1 MWCSENGSL
10 AMKVILK
17 RILAPAAV
25 LILASGY
32 AQNPAFEKP
41 ITLHAENQP
50 LRSVLQQ
57 ISNQSDAS
65 FIFAD
70 GLVDGKTISCR
81 WMNCNLDSALF
92 DLAEKSRLAYQ
103 ILPGPSVVLY
113 PLPSA
118 EPAAQQTLPRRSMIP
133 PTLQRKITPVYPP
146 LAQNEG
152 IEGSV
157 LMNFLITEQGE
168 VRDIQIVESSGYAI
182 LDRAAAAFAE
192 RLRFDPARQGDE
204 PVDVRMAW
212 GLNFHLLN
220 REYLPLQYV
229 NKINAL
235 TKYLEYTPED
245 RDLVLEQLLEIHLDF
260 VDYYSEKP
268 QLNFNQ
274 SVEKIIHPDIVEGWR
289 RYWDKRP
296 LHFLVFHD
304 FISRYQSG
312 SAVEKAEGHLVY
324 YVKKEIRRLSQMNQ
338 AGGTVMENDNLFISD
353 ITAYLTDN
361 YSGKSWLES
370 IKEVSAAHYT
380 HRN

>member
-1 MWCSENGSL
+1 
-10 AMKVILK
+10 MKVILK
-17 RILAPAAV
+17 RFIGPAAV
-25 LILASGY
+25 LILAAAY
-32 AQNPAFEKP
+32 AQNPVSEKP

-50 LRSVLQQ
+50 LRSVLQK

-81 WMNCNLDSALF
+81 WSNVNLDSVLF
-92 DLAEKSRLAYQ
+92 EVANKSRLAYQ
-103 ILPGPSVVLY
+103 MLPGPSVVLY
-113 PLPSA
+113 PLPSTDSTA
-118 EPAAQQTLPRRSMIP
+118 YRTLPTRSMIP
-133 PTLQRKITPVYPP
+133 PILQRKITPVYPP

-157 LMNFLITEQGE
+157 LMNFLITEQGD
-168 VRDIQIVESSGYAI
+168 VKDIQIVESSGYAI

-204 PVDVRMAW
+204 PVDVRMSW

-229 NKINAL
+229 SKINAL

-245 RDLVLEQLLEIHLDF
+245 RDLVLEQLLKIHIDF

-274 SVEKIIHPDIVEGWR
+274 SIEKVIQPDIVEAWHL
-289 RYWDKRP
+289 YWDKHP

-304 FISRYQSG
+304 YISRYQRG
-312 SAVEKAEGHLVY
+312 SAVEKAEGHLY
-324 YVKKEIRRLSQMNQ
+324 YYAKKQVRRILDMSQNNP
-338 AGGTVMENDNLFISD
+338 ARKEKDNVFISD
-353 ITAYLTDN
+353 ITAYLQDK
-361 YSGKSWLES
+361 YSGKSWVDS
-370 IKEVSAAHYT
+370 IKEVSAEQYT
-380 HRN
+380 RRN